1 MQLNIPEVTLL
12 EEVGRGPDSV
22 VYKALHRG
30 RSCSVKV
37 PSDRPPADI
46 SGVLTRFEQDVLAL
60 ARLRR
65 FGLPRVL
72 QLGATDETAYA
83 ILADS
88 AGEPL
93 AHTLA
98 RKLTRVQILTVAH
111 KLVASVKQ
119 LHAAGFVHGNLAP
132 HSILVSGSD
141 LDVSLEDRGSINR
154 PIPFD
159 PRPELRALGLALRL
173 CLSRVSDDSDSL
185 SRLWVRVD
193 ELASGASND
202 CGDVLAE
209 LDLLLH
215 GPRGRSSDFP
225 PPNEQLVHAATSLGM
240 GSDTRTRTRTELSQL
255 LRASRRAASYG
266 GRLIEVLG
274 PAGSGK
280 SRLLMTYAQE
290 IAGDTQLLSVRCR
303 DSDWAPFSALKRLL
317 EGHLLGIAQ
326 LEPPRRAALEA
337 ALRDAAGPMAA
348 PIGLLSPRLAEL
360 FREASVVM
368 TEGDVQRVFVEALAE
383 FLIKYLDSCGPSVL
397 VIDDVHW
404 LDASSRHV
412 LARVAARVCVTGH
425 TIVCGAR
432 DDSES
437 REQLRRFHAPLPGDR
452 VETLTLGPLS
462 PDDATHVITEYLG
475 LASGAAAP
483 PGLVTELTRLS
494 DGTPLSLIELLRLV
508 LERGHLRPH
517 QDSWLLDTAS
527 VQRMRLPSSSRALVE
542 QRLGQ
547 LPEATLHVL
556 RAAAIGRGRID
567 ERLLM
572 HATGCSLEQV
582 WAALAAAVEAR
593 LLTRGKDGAYEFV
606 HDSVWEGLL
615 RDLPKA
621 ERRTLHQRAAEAL
634 QSDGGHGT
642 LFEYELARHY
652 VGGLLGKQPAQAYEA
667 TRRAALRAFEMCDH
681 ALAMSF
687 FKTARATARLAGI
700 DPGREFYVR
709 IAETSL
715 CLGATRQ
722 SLSFFGRALDRSSP
736 GAQRA
741 HVLGRIAWIHHFES
755 NAPACIQT
763 LESALAEFGKRVP
776 GSEPTKAVRSG
787 FITLLTQAV
796 PRRARHNAQ
805 DTETL
810 CSLYIGCAR
819 IALDEGQPGRAMAA
833 MLQLATLS
841 RQLPPCRT
849 AVHAELLFAFALSAL
864 NNGKL
869 WRKAM
874 ARAQRMARE
883 IADPVAQTLCHQFQ
897 HNIAGWRGDYAE
909 CERQALACVVE
920 RGHFMELSEL
930 CTVCFSMYMVENVL
944 GRPEHALQW
953 LERAIERVCMLGQA
967 SAAFEIIEEAA
978 YVTLRG
984 LGREKQASLLKRRLA
999 GVRRAELCKTGLFH
1013 LLAYQTRVQALADR
1027 GELGAEFE
1035 ALVAE
1040 FERLRQSPAR
1050 VHLVVLGYYLHVAHA
1065 RVQQCLRADPVRWP
1079 VLLPKL
1085 ERALAD
1091 LEAAERV
1098 PLVSAH
1104 ARVIKAALLFFR
1116 NKAAEAS
1123 VCLSEAE
1130 RLAQQE
1136 RCVWVS
1142 FAVARLRAHMLRAKG
1157 NEAAARDQARIA
1169 ALWAEQYGQ
1178 HSRVLTIRDEFPIG
1192 PQTRVR
1198 PPAEGETQP
1207 GRSLD
1212 ALLHI
1217 SQANSRELG
1226 PESQARL
1233 IVDEVIGALN
1243 AERAL
1248 LFMREGPGTGLLLR
1262 AARRA
1267 GGDDLEPDAPYERTL
1282 VQQVYATGQTEIG
1295 VAVLSYGTA
1304 QNIERAC
1311 LVCALVLREQ
1321 AVGVVYLDRST
1332 AVGDF
1337 SAEDALLL
1345 QDLANQVPIALEL
1358 ANALRERE
1366 RLQSNLRRAQKMEAI
1381 GRVAGGIAHDFNNI
1395 LTAIQLAAGSLALS
1409 CTTSQG
1415 SDIDDIVNSAR
1426 RGAELTRQLLNF
1438 SRGEEILPQR
1448 VVLGEVVAKLQPML
1462 RRLIRAN
1469 VELQLDLDNEPMRVL
1484 ADPIQIERVLT
1495 NLCRNADDAMTSGGV
1510 IRIAVGPSLT
1520 DPSAAIASELRH
1532 DTAYGQLV
1540 VSDTGAGMSED
1551 VRARLF
1557 EPFFTTKSERGGTGL
1572 GLANVYTIVQHCGG
1586 HIEVISEPGAGSLF
1600 RIYIP
1605 LVADTL
1611 TSQIP
1616 PPPPAAGSLEPFVR
1630 PRPRPASSVLVVDD
1644 DETVRRL
1651 MVRALKRAGYTVFG
1665 AEDAFVAQRLFD
1677 EHRESLALT
1686 VTDMQMPG
1694 MDGSQLAAELLE
1706 REPSMKLLFVSGEQK
1721 DELMRQGL
1729 LTHDSLFLRKPF
1741 TPRVFVDSVRAL
1753 IGASTPN

>member
-37 PSDRPPADI
+37 PSDRPTPD
-46 SGVLTRFEQDVLAL
+46 SGGVLTRFEQDVLAL

-93 AHTLA
+93 SHVLA
-98 RKLTRVQILTVAH
+98 RQLTRAQVLAVAH

-119 LHAAGFVHGNLAP
+119 LHAAGFVHGNLSP
-132 HSILVSGSD
+132 HTILVSGPD
-141 LDVSLEDRGSINR
+141 FDVSLEDRGSINR
-154 PIPFD
+154 PVPFEA
-159 PRPELRALGLALRL
+159 RAELRALGLALRL
-173 CLSRVSDDSDSL
+173 CLSRISDVDDSL
-185 SRLWVRVD
+185 ARLWVRVD
-193 ELASGASND
+193 ELASGVLSD
-202 CGDVLAE
+202 LGDVLSE

-215 GPRGRSSDFP
+215 GPRVRSSEFP
-225 PPNEQLVHAATSLGM
+225 SPNEPLAHVAVPT
-240 GSDTRTRTRTELSQL
+240 GSRTELSQL

-266 GRLIEVLG
+266 GKMIVVLG

-280 SRLLMTYAQE
+280 SRLLMTYAGE
-290 IAGDTQLLSVRCR
+290 IAGATQLLSVRCR

-317 EGHLLGIAQ
+317 DGHLSGVAELP
-326 LEPPRRAALEA
+326 PPRRAALEA
-337 ALRDAAGPMAA
+337 ALREAAGPMAA

-360 FREASVVM
+360 FRGASPLM

-383 FLIKYLDSCGPSVL
+383 FLIKYLDSSGPSVL

-404 LDASSRHV
+404 LDASSRSV
-412 LARVAARVCVTGH
+412 LARVAARLCVRGH

-432 DDSES
+432 DDGES
-437 REQLRRFHAPLPGDR
+437 REQLRRFHATLPPDR

-462 PDDATHVITEYLG
+462 PDDARLVITEYLG

-483 PGLVTELTRLS
+483 RGLVTELTRLS

-508 LERGHLRPH
+508 LERGYLRPH
-517 QDSWLLDTAS
+517 HDNWLLDSAS

-542 QRLGQ
+542 RRLQQ
-547 LPEATLHVL
+547 LPAATLHVL
-556 RAAAIGRGRID
+556 RAAAVGRGRVD
-567 ERLLM
+567 EQLLV
-572 HATGCSLEQV
+572 HATGCSLDLV
-582 WAALAAAVEAR
+582 WNALAAAVEAR
-593 LLTRGKDGAYEFV
+593 LLTRGKDGCYEFV

-615 RDLPKA
+615 RDLPLSEQRK
-621 ERRTLHQRAAEAL
+621 LHQRAAEAL
-634 QSDGGHGT
+634 EAAGGDGAQ
-642 LFEYELARHY
+642 FEYELARHY
-652 VGGLLGKQPAQAYEA
+652 VGGLLGKHPARAFEA
-667 TRRAALRAFEMCDH
+667 TRRAAMRAFEMCDH

-687 FKTARATARLAGI
+687 FKTAKAAARLAGI

-715 CLGATRQ
+715 RLGATRQ
-722 SLSFFGRALDRSSP
+722 SLSYFTRALERSSR

-755 NAPACIQT
+755 NAGACVRS
-763 LESALAEFGKRVP
+763 LEEALAEFGKRLP
-776 GSEPTKAVRSG
+776 GSEPSKAVRAG
-787 FITLLTQAV
+787 LITLLGQAV
-796 PRRARHNAQ
+796 PRRGPSAQ
-805 DTETL
+805 DVEIL
-810 CSLYIGCAR
+810 CSIYIGCAR
-819 IALDEGQPGRAMAA
+819 IALDEGQSGRAMAA
-833 MLQLATLS
+833 MLQLASLS

-849 AVHAELLFAFALSAL
+849 AVHAELLLAFALSVL

-869 WRKAM
+869 WRKSL

-897 HNIAGWRGDYAE
+897 HNIAGFYGEFAE
-909 CERQALACVVE
+909 AERQALACVVE

-944 GRPEHALQW
+944 GRPELALQW

-967 SAAFEIIEEAA
+967 AAAFEIIEEAA
-978 YVTLRG
+978 YVTLRS
-984 LGREKQASLLKRRLA
+984 LGREKQATLLKRRLA
-999 GVRRAELCKTGLFH
+999 GVRRAELCKTGVFH
-1013 LLAYQTRVQALADR
+1013 LLAYQTRVQALVDR
-1027 GELGAEFE
+1027 GELSAEFE

-1050 VHLVVLGYYLHVAHA
+1050 VHLVVLGYYVHVAHA

-1079 VLLPKL
+1079 VLIPKL
-1085 ERALAD
+1085 ERALTD
-1091 LEAAERV
+1091 LEAAERL

-1104 ARVIKAALLFFR
+1104 ARVIRAALCFFR
-1116 NKAAEAS
+1116 NKHAEAQQ
-1123 VCLSEAE
+1123 CLVEAE

-1178 HSRVLTIRDEFPIG
+1178 HSRALLIREEFPIG
-1192 PQTRVR
+1192 APTRVR
-1198 PPAEGETQP
+1198 AQGEGETQP
-1207 GRSLD
+1207 ARSLD

-1226 PESQARL
+1226 PESQARM

-1243 AERAL
+1243 AERAF
-1248 LFMREGPGTGLLLR
+1248 LFMRDGPGTGLQLR

-1332 AVGDF
+1332 AAGDF
-1337 SAEDALLL
+1337 THEDALLL

-1409 CTTSQG
+1409 STSSQA

-1426 RGAELTRQLLNF
+1426 RGAELTRQLLTF

-1462 RRLIRAN
+1462 RRLIRSN
-1469 VELQLDLDNEPMRVL
+1469 VELAVEIDPEPMTVL

-1495 NLCRNADDAMTSGGV
+1495 NLCRNADDAMTGSGT
-1510 IRIAVGPSLT
+1510 IRIAVGPTLSDLSQT
-1520 DPSAAIASELRH
+1520 IAAELRK
-1532 DTAYGQLV
+1532 DVSYGQLV
-1540 VSDTGAGMSED
+1540 VADTGAGMSED

-1557 EPFFTTKSERGGTGL
+1557 EPFFTTKSDRGGTGL

-1586 HIEVISEPGAGSLF
+1586 HIEVISEPGAGSVF
-1600 RIYIP
+1600 RIYVP
-1605 LVADTL
+1605 LVKETL
-1611 TSQIP
+1611 SAQLP
-1616 PPPPAAGSLEPFVR
+1616 PPLPPPAAITMERVR
-1630 PRPRPASSVLVVDD
+1630 PQARPASSVLVVDD

-1651 MVRALKRAGYTVFG
+1651 MMRALKRAGYAVFG

-1677 EHRESLALT
+1677 EHRDSLALT

-1694 MDGSQLAAELLE
+1694 MDGAQLAAELLA
-1706 REPSMKLLFVSGEQK
+1706 RDPSMKLLFVSGEQK
-1721 DELMRQGL
+1721 EELLRQGL
-1729 LTHDSLFLRKPF
+1729 LTRESLFLRKPF
-1741 TPRVFVDSVRAL
+1741 TPRVFIESVRAL
-1753 IGASTPN
+1753 IGSSTPN

>member
-37 PSDRPPADI
+37 PSDRPAADVA
-46 SGVLTRFEQDVLAL
+46 GVLTRFEQDVLAL

-83 ILADS
+83 ILAEP

-93 AHTLA
+93 SHTLA
-98 RKLTRVQILTVAH
+98 RKLTRAQVLSIAH

-119 LHAAGFVHGNLAP
+119 LHAAGFVHGNLSP
-132 HSILVSGSD
+132 HSILVSGGD
-141 LDVSLEDRGSINR
+141 LVVCLEDRGSISR
-154 PIPFD
+154 PVPFD
-159 PRPELRALGLALRL
+159 ARPELRSLGLALRL
-173 CLSRVSDDSDSL
+173 CLSRVTDDADAL

-193 ELASGASND
+193 ELAAGTSND
-202 CGDVLAE
+202 CGDVHSE
-209 LDLLLH
+209 LELLLH
-215 GPRGRSSDFP
+215 GPRARNSEFP
-225 PPNEQLVHAATSLGM
+225 PPNEPLASVTAPTG
-240 GSDTRTRTRTELSQL
+240 TRTELSQL
-255 LRASRRAASYG
+255 LRASRRAVSYG

-290 IAGDTQLLSVRCR
+290 IAGDTQLLAVRCR

-317 EGHLLGIAQ
+317 EGHLLGVAL
-326 LEPPRRAALEA
+326 LEPSRRAALEA
-337 ALRDAAGPMAA
+337 AMRDAAGPMAA

-360 FREASVVM
+360 FRDASAVM
-368 TEGDVQRVFVEALAE
+368 AEGDVQRVFVEGLAE
-383 FLIKYLDSCGPSVL
+383 FMVRYLDSSGPSVM

-404 LDASSRHV
+404 LDASSRSV
-412 LARVAARVCVTGH
+412 LARVAARLCVSGH

-437 REQLRRFHAPLPGDR
+437 REQLRRFHAPLPADR

-462 PDDATHVITEYLG
+462 PDDAAHVITEYLG

-508 LERGHLRPH
+508 LERGYLRPH
-517 QDSWLLDTAS
+517 QDSWLLDSAS
-527 VQRMRLPSSSRALVE
+527 VQRMRLPSTSRALIE
-542 QRLGQ
+542 HRLSL
-547 LPEATLHVL
+547 LPAATLHVL
-556 RAAAIGRGRID
+556 RAAAIGRGRIHQT
-567 ERLLM
+567 LLM
-572 HATGCSLEQV
+572 RATSCGPELVSS
-582 WAALAAAVEAR
+582 ALAIAVEAR
-593 LLTRGKDGAYEFV
+593 LLSRSRDGSYEFV

-615 RDLPKA
+615 RELPQA
-621 ERRTLHQRAAEAL
+621 ERRRLHQHAAEAL
-634 QSDGGHGT
+634 QAEGGDGA

-652 VGGLLGKQPAQAYEA
+652 VGGMLGKDPAMAFEA
-667 TRRAALRAFEMCDH
+667 TRRAAMRAFEMCDH

-687 FKTARATARLAGI
+687 FKTAKAAARLTGI

-715 CLGATRQ
+715 RLGATRQ
-722 SLSFFGRALDRSSP
+722 SLSYFSRALDRSAT

-741 HVLGRIAWIHHFES
+741 QVLGRIAWIHHFES
-755 NAPACIQT
+755 NAPECVKS
-763 LESALAEFGKRVP
+763 LEAALAEFGRKLP
-776 GSEPTKAVRSG
+776 GNEPSKAMRAGLIS
-787 FITLLTQAV
+787 LLGQAV
-796 PRRARHNAQ
+796 PLRRSVNAL
-805 DTETL
+805 DNETL

-819 IALDEGQPGRAMAA
+819 IALDEGQPARAMAA
-833 MLQLATLS
+833 MLQLAPLS

-849 AVHAELLFAFALSAL
+849 AVHAELLLAFALSVL

-897 HNIAGWRGDYAE
+897 HNIAGWRGEYAE
-909 CERQALACVVE
+909 SERQALACVVE

-944 GRPEHALQW
+944 GRPEHALSW

-999 GVRRAELCKTGLFH
+999 GVRRAELCKTGVFH
-1013 LLAYQTRVQALADR
+1013 LLAYQTRVQALSDR

-1040 FERLRQSPAR
+1040 FERLRQSPTR

-1104 ARVIKAALLFFR
+1104 ARVVRAALCFFR
-1116 NKAAEAS
+1116 NKHVEANQ
-1123 VCLSEAE
+1123 CLFEAE

-1178 HSRVLTIRDEFPIG
+1178 HSRLMKIRDEFPIG
-1192 PQTRVR
+1192 PQTRLR
-1198 PPAEGETQP
+1198 TQAEGETQP

-1233 IVDEVIGALN
+1233 IVDEVIVALN

-1248 LFMREGPGTGLLLR
+1248 LFMREGIGTGLALR

-1337 SAEDALLL
+1337 TAEDALLL

-1395 LTAIQLAAGSLALS
+1395 LTAIQLAAGSLSLS
-1409 CTTSQG
+1409 CTASQN

-1448 VVLGEVVAKLQPML
+1448 VVLGEVVARLQPML
-1462 RRLIRAN
+1462 RRLIRGD
-1469 VELQLDLDNEPMRVL
+1469 VDLQLDIDPEPMCVL

-1495 NLCRNADDAMTSGGV
+1495 NLCRNADDAMNVGGS
-1510 IRIAVGPSLT
+1510 IRVVVGPSSNE
-1520 DPSAAIASELRH
+1520 PGAAIAAELRQ

-1605 LVADTL
+1605 LVRENL
-1611 TSQIP
+1611 SLSIS
-1616 PPPPAAGSLEPFVR
+1616 PPPAAGSAER
-1630 PRPRPASSVLVVDD
+1630 STRAYARPANSVLVVDD
-1644 DETVRRL
+1644 DDTVRRL

-1677 EHRESLALT
+1677 EHRGALALT

-1694 MDGSQLAAELLE
+1694 MDGSQLAAELLA
-1706 REPSMKLLFVSGEQK
+1706 RDPSMKLLFVSGEQK
-1721 DELMRQGL
+1721 EELLRQGL
-1729 LTHDSLFLRKPF
+1729 LTRDSLFLRKPF
-1741 TPRVFVDSVRAL
+1741 TPKVFVESVRAL
-1753 IGASTPN
+1753 IGSSTPN

>member
-37 PSDRPPADI
+37 PSDRPAPD
-46 SGVLTRFEQDVLAL
+46 SGGVLTRFEQDVLAL

-93 AHTLA
+93 SHILA
-98 RKLTRVQILTVAH
+98 RKLTRPQVLTVAH

-173 CLSRVSDDSDSL
+173 CLSRVTDESDTL
-185 SRLWVRVD
+185 GRLWVRVD
-193 ELASGASND
+193 ELASGAVGD
-202 CGDVLAE
+202 CGDVLGE

-215 GPRGRSSDFP
+215 GPRGRNSEFP
-225 PPNEQLVHAATSLGM
+225 PPNEPLTHAAAPT
-240 GSDTRTRTRTELSQL
+240 GSRTELSQL

-280 SRLLMTYAQE
+280 SRLLTTYAQE

-317 EGHLLGIAQ
+317 EGHLLGISQ
-326 LEPPRRAALEA
+326 LEAPRRGALEG
-337 ALRDAAGPMAA
+337 ALREAAGPMAA

-360 FREASVVM
+360 FRDASVVM

-383 FLIKYLDSCGPSVL
+383 FLIKYLDSSGPSVL

-412 LARVAARVCVTGH
+412 LARVAARLCVSGH

-432 DDSES
+432 DDNES
-437 REQLRRFHAPLPGDR
+437 REQLRRFHATLPPDR

-462 PDDATHVITEYLG
+462 SDDATQVITEYLG
-475 LASGAAAP
+475 LAPGAAAP
-483 PGLVTELTRLS
+483 RGLVTELTRLS

-508 LERGHLRPH
+508 LERGYLRPH
-517 QDSWLLDTAS
+517 QDNWLLDTAS

-542 QRLGQ
+542 QRLSQ
-547 LPEATLHVL
+547 LPAATLHVL
-556 RAAAIGRGRID
+556 RAAAVGRGRIN
-567 ERLLM
+567 EQLLM
-572 HATGCSLEQV
+572 HATSSSLDLV
-582 WAALAAAVEAR
+582 WNALAAAVEAR
-593 LLTRGKDGAYEFV
+593 LLTRGKDGSYEFV

-615 RDLPKA
+615 RDLPHV
-621 ERRTLHQRAAEAL
+621 ERRRLHQRAAEAL
-634 QSDGGHGT
+634 EAAGGDGA

-652 VGGLLGKQPAQAYEA
+652 VGGLLGKQPARAFEA
-667 TRRAALRAFEMCDH
+667 TRRAAMRAFEMCDH

-687 FKTARATARLAGI
+687 FKTAKAAARLAGI

-715 CLGATRQ
+715 RLGATRQ
-722 SLSFFGRALDRSSP
+722 SLSYFTRALERSSR

-755 NAPACIQT
+755 NAGACVHS
-763 LESALAEFGKRVP
+763 LEEALAEFGKRLP
-776 GSEPTKAVRSG
+776 GGERGATKAVRAGLIS
-787 FITLLTQAV
+787 LLGQAV
-796 PRRARHNAQ
+796 PRRGHSAQ
-805 DTETL
+805 EIETL
-810 CSLYIGCAR
+810 CSIYIGCAR
-819 IALDEGQPGRAMAA
+819 VALDEGQPGRAMAA
-833 MLQLATLS
+833 MLQLASLS

-849 AVHAELLFAFALSAL
+849 GVHAELLLAFALSVL
-864 NNGKL
+864 NNDKL
-869 WRKAM
+869 WRKSM

-897 HNIAGWRGDYAE
+897 HNIAGWRGDFAE
-909 CERQALACVVE
+909 SERQALACVVE

-944 GRPEHALQW
+944 GRPELALQW

-967 SAAFEIIEEAA
+967 SAAFEIIEDAA

-984 LGREKQASLLKRRLA
+984 LGREKQATLLKRRLA
-999 GVRRAELCKTGLFH
+999 GVRRAELCKTGVFH

-1085 ERALAD
+1085 ERALSD

-1104 ARVIKAALLFFR
+1104 ARAIRAALYFFR
-1116 NKAAEAS
+1116 NKHAEAQQ
-1123 VCLSEAE
+1123 CLSEAE

-1178 HSRVLTIRDEFPIG
+1178 HSRALLIREEFPIG
-1192 PQTRVR
+1192 AGTRVR
-1198 PPAEGETQP
+1198 TQGEGETQP
-1207 GRSLD
+1207 ARSLE

-1226 PESQARL
+1226 PESQARM

-1337 SAEDALLL
+1337 THEDALLL

-1409 CTTSQG
+1409 STTSQS

-1448 VVLGEVVAKLQPML
+1448 VVLGDVVSKLQPML
-1462 RRLIRAN
+1462 RRLIRPS
-1469 VELQLDLDNEPMRVL
+1469 VELQLEIDPDPMKVL

-1495 NLCRNADDAMTSGGV
+1495 NLCRNADDAMLGGGM
-1510 IRIAVGPSLT
+1510 IRIAVGPSLS
-1520 DPSAAIASELRH
+1520 DMSAAIASELRQ
-1532 DTAYGQLV
+1532 DTKYGQLV

-1586 HIEVISEPGAGSLF
+1586 HIEVISEPGAGSVF
-1600 RIYIP
+1600 RIYMP
-1605 LVADTL
+1605 LVKDTL
-1611 TSQIP
+1611 SNQIP
-1616 PPPPAAGSLEPFVR
+1616 PPPPPAATTLERVR
-1630 PRPRPASSVLVVDD
+1630 PQARPASSVLVVDD

-1651 MVRALKRAGYTVFG
+1651 MVRALKRAGYAVFG

-1677 EHRESLALT
+1677 EHRDSLALT

-1694 MDGSQLAAELLE
+1694 MDGSQLAAELLA
-1706 REPSMKLLFVSGEQK
+1706 RDPTMKLLFVSGEQK
-1721 DELMRQGL
+1721 EELLRQGL
-1729 LTHDSLFLRKPF
+1729 LTRDSLFLRKPF
-1741 TPRVFVDSVRAL
+1741 TPRVFIESVRAL

>member
-37 PSDRPPADI
+37 PSDRPAADT
-46 SGVLTRFEQDVLAL
+46 SGMLTRFEQDVLAL

-83 ILADS
+83 ILADC

-93 AHTLA
+93 SQTLTH
-98 RKLTRVQILTVAH
+98 KLTRVQLLTVAH

-119 LHAAGFVHGNLAP
+119 LHAAGFVHGNLSAY
-132 HSILVSGSD
+132 SILVSGPD

-154 PIPFD
+154 PMPFD
-159 PRPELRALGLALRL
+159 ARPDLRALGVALRQ
-173 CLSRVSDDSDSL
+173 CLSRVTDDNDTL

-193 ELASGASND
+193 ELASGASVD
-202 CGDVLAE
+202 CSDVLAE
-209 LDLLLH
+209 LDASLQ
-215 GPRGRSSDFP
+215 GPRTRSSEFP
-225 PPNEQLVHAATSLGM
+225 PPNEPLASAAAPSG
-240 GSDTRTRTRTELSQL
+240 TRTELTQL

-317 EGHLLGIAQ
+317 EGHLVGIAQ
-326 LEPPRRAALEA
+326 LEQPRRAVLEA

-360 FREASVVM
+360 FSDATRVM
-368 TEGDVQRVFVEALAE
+368 SEGDVQRVFVEGLAE
-383 FLIKYLDSCGPSVL
+383 FLIKYLDSSGPSVV

-412 LARVAARVCVTGH
+412 LARVAARLCVSGH

-432 DDSES
+432 DDNES
-437 REQLRRFHAPLPGDR
+437 REQLRRFHAPLPVDR

-462 PDDATHVITEYLG
+462 PDDATQVITEYLG

-483 PGLVTELTRLS
+483 RGLVTELMRLS

-527 VQRMRLPSSSRALVE
+527 VQRMRLPSSSRALID
-542 QRLGQ
+542 QRLSQ
-547 LPEATLHVL
+547 LPVATLHVL
-556 RAAAIGRGRID
+556 RAAAVGRGRID
-567 ERLLM
+567 ETLLM
-572 HATGCSLEQV
+572 HATGSSLEQV
-582 WAALAAAVEAR
+582 WSALAAAVEAR
-593 LLTRGKDGAYEFV
+593 LLTRGKDGGYEFV

-615 RDLPKA
+615 RDLPQV
-621 ERRTLHQRAAEAL
+621 ERRQLHQRAAEAL
-634 QSDGGHGT
+634 QSDGGDGP
-642 LFEYELARHY
+642 LYEYELARHY
-652 VGGLLGKQPAQAYEA
+652 VGGLLSKQPAQAFEA
-667 TRRAALRAFEMCDH
+667 TRRAAMRAFEMCDH

-687 FKTARATARLAGI
+687 FKTAKAAARLAGI

-715 CLGATRQ
+715 RLGATRQ
-722 SLSFFGRALDRSSP
+722 SLSHFGRALERSSP

-741 HVLGRIAWIHHFES
+741 HVFARIAWIHHFES
-755 NAPACIQT
+755 NAPACMRS
-763 LESALAEFGKRVP
+763 LEAALAEFGKRLP
-776 GSEPTKAVRSG
+776 GNEPSKAMRAGLV
-787 FITLLTQAV
+787 TLLGQAV
-796 PRRARHNAQ
+796 PRRGRFSAA

-810 CSLYIGCAR
+810 CSIYIGCAR

-833 MLQLATLS
+833 MLQLASLS
-841 RQLPPCRT
+841 RQLPPSRT
-849 AVHAELLFAFALSAL
+849 AVHAELLLAFALSVL
-864 NNGKL
+864 NSGKL
-869 WRKAM
+869 WRKSM
-874 ARAQRMARE
+874 VRAQRMARE

-909 CERQALACVVE
+909 AERQALACVVE

-930 CTVCFSMYMVENVL
+930 CSVCFSMYMVENVL

-953 LERAIERVCMLGQA
+953 LERAIERVCMFGQA
-967 SAAFEIIEEAA
+967 AAAFETIEEAA
-978 YVTLRG
+978 YVTLRS

-999 GVRRAELCKTGLFH
+999 GVRRAELCKTGVFH
-1013 LLAYQTRVQALADR
+1013 VLAYQTRVQALVDR
-1027 GELGAEFE
+1027 GELGGEFE

-1040 FERLRQSPAR
+1040 FERLRQSPTR

-1079 VLLPKL
+1079 VLVPRL

-1098 PLVSAH
+1098 PLVTAH
-1104 ARVIKAALLFFR
+1104 ARFVKAALCFFR
-1116 NKAAEAS
+1116 NRQTEANQY
-1123 VCLSEAE
+1123 LSEAE
-1130 RLAQQE
+1130 RFAQQE

-1142 FAVARLRAHMLRAKG
+1142 FAVARLRAHMLRANG

-1178 HSRVLTIRDEFPIG
+1178 HSRLLLIRDEFPIG

-1198 PPAEGETQP
+1198 AQGEGDLQP

-1226 PESQARL
+1226 PESHARM

-1337 SAEDALLL
+1337 TPEDALLL

-1395 LTAIQLAAGSLALS
+1395 LTAIQLAAGSLSLS
-1409 CTTSQG
+1409 SSTSQS

-1448 VVLGEVVAKLQPML
+1448 VVLGEVVSRLQPML
-1462 RRLIRAN
+1462 RRLVRRS
-1469 VELQLDLDNEPMRVL
+1469 VELNLEIDPEPLQVL
-1484 ADPIQIERVLT
+1484 ADPVQIERMLT
-1495 NLCRNADDAMTSGGV
+1495 NLCRNADDAMSALSTGGA
-1510 IRIAVGPSLT
+1510 IRIAVGPSSN
-1520 DPSAAIASELRH
+1520 DPSAAIASELRQ

-1605 LVADTL
+1605 LVTDTL
-1611 TSQIP
+1611 SAAL
-1616 PPPPAAGSLEPFVR
+1616 PPPPAAGSQERIVR
-1630 PRPRPASSVLVVDD
+1630 PHPSVASSVLVVDD
-1644 DETVRRL
+1644 DDTVRRL
-1651 MVRALKRAGYTVFG
+1651 MVRALKRAGYSVFG

-1694 MDGSQLAAELLE
+1694 MDGSQLAAELLA
-1706 REPSMKLLFVSGEQK
+1706 RDPNMRVLFVSGEQK
-1721 DELMRQGL
+1721 EELLRQGL
-1729 LTHDSLFLRKPF
+1729 LTRDSLFLRKPF
-1741 TPRVFVDSVRAL
+1741 TPKVFIESVHAL